1 MSDGIIRNDFDFDVA
16 REVGSARSKFP
27 RPDGLLAALTEEVGE
42 VARALLDKPWSEV
55 YAECVQ
61 VAAMAQRLAEEG
73 DPTLTDIRQ
82 RRTLDLAYRTE
93 PGETNA

>member
-1 MSDGIIRNDFDFDVA
+1 MSDGIIRSDWDI
-16 REVGSARSKFP
+16 EVMGEINRARSKFP

-73 DPTLTDIRQ
+73 DPTMADIRQ
-82 RRTLDLAYRTE
+82 RRDLDGAT
-93 PGETNA
+93 P